1 MPRTYLIKI
10 ISFIDYIMENK
21 LHWENIYQ
29 TKKIDGV
36 SWYQETPSESI
47 ELIKKFSTT
56 NSDMIIDIGC
66 GKGFLA
72 DNLLKLNY
80 ENITLVDISK
90 NALKEVKERVNNK
103 SLNFI
108 ETDVLNLKSEQTFDV
123 WHDRAVFHFITEK
136 QGVEKYISL
145 CNKYISKEGKLV
157 IGTFSE
163 DGPLKCSGLE
173 IKRYSINNLKELF
186 KENFEFIEGFKKL
199 HSTPFDTQ
207 QSFTFCVFKKVTNR

>member
-72 DNLLKLNY
+72 DNLLK
-80 ENITLVDISK
+80 
-90 NALKEVKERVNNK
+90 
-103 SLNFI
+103 
-108 ETDVLNLKSEQTFDV
+108 
-123 WHDRAVFHFITEK
+123 
-136 QGVEKYISL
+136 
-145 CNKYISKEGKLV
+145 
-157 IGTFSE
+157 
-163 DGPLKCSGLE
+163 
-173 IKRYSINNLKELF
+173 
-186 KENFEFIEGFKKL
+186 
-199 HSTPFDTQ
+199 
-207 QSFTFCVFKKVTNR
+207 

>member
-1 MPRTYLIKI
+1 MK
-10 ISFIDYIMENK
+10 NK
-21 LHWENIYQ
+21 KHWEKIYE
-29 TKKIDGV
+29 TKTIDGV
-36 SWYQETPSESI
+36 SWYEKTPHQSI
-47 ELIKKFSTT
+47 KLIQKYSDK
-56 NSDMIIDIGC
+56 NSDKIIDVGC

-80 ENITLVDISK
+80 ENITLVDISL
-90 NALKEVKERVNNK
+90 NALEEVKERLNNE

-108 ETDVLNLKSEQTFDV
+108 ENDVLNLKLEQTFDI

-136 QGVEKYISL
+136 EGVEKYISL
-145 CNKYISKEGKLV
+145 CNKYIEKGGKLI
-157 IGTFSE
+157 IGTFAE

-207 QSFTFCVFKKVTNR
+207 QSFTFCVFKKFTNR